1 MSDDIRAI
9 KYTKEELMEIK
20 KLYESLMTVAS
31 HGLFFRTGQIMG
43 ARISKMALKDKQN
56 YFERVGK
63 LIVEEDWAKEVK
75 FTPNNVVVKGS
86 IEVAHGKGHTCHMLR
101 GVIAKIYEEKLGK
114 KVYCHEVECE
124 SAGDE
129 KCKFEIDTG
138 VV

>member
-1 MSDDIRAI
+1 MGKDVRAI
-9 KYTKEELMEIK
+9 KYTKDELIEIK
-20 KLYESLMTVAS
+20 KLYESIMTVAS
-31 HGLFFRTGQIMG
+31 QGLFFRTGQIMG
-43 ARISKMALKDKQN
+43 IRISRIASKEKQN
-56 YFERVGK
+56 YFEVVEK

-75 FTPNNVVVKGS
+75 FAPDNVIVKGS

-129 KCKFEIDTG
+129 KCKFEIEMG
-138 VV
+138 V

>member
-1 MSDDIRAI
+1 MGKDVRAI
-9 KYTKEELMEIK
+9 KYTKDELIEIK
-20 KLYESLMTVAS
+20 KLYESIMTVAS
-31 HGLFFRTGQIMG
+31 QGLFFRTGQIMG
-43 ARISKMALKDKQN
+43 IRISRIASKEKQN
-56 YFERVGK
+56 YFEVVEK

-75 FTPNNVVVKGS
+75 FAPDNVIVKGS

-129 KCKFEIDTG
+129 KCKFEIEK
-138 VV
+138 VVI